1 MATAVGCRSQCGA
14 NSVSATFVARRLVTH
29 LLGCHVTDVVL
40 APGSRSGPLAR
51 AFAAADAQGLLRL
64 HVRIDEREAA
74 FLALGM
80 GKVTGRWT
88 PVVTTSGTAAANLHP
103 AMLEALHS
111 GVRLLAVTADRP
123 SRLRGT
129 GANQTTVQPGIFPG
143 IPTVDEVEQ
152 LDVAASCP
160 QHLNLELD
168 EPLTEA
174 VEWQFEPGSDAAPT
188 SHLDEVLPV
197 RPGPRTVV
205 IAGDRPPRQI
215 SAGGAPT
222 GLCARQVAEAG
233 NWPLIAEPSSGSRTG
248 LALTSGRLL
257 LGRPDL
263 VERVER
269 VVSFGHSTLGR
280 STTALLS
287 RDLEIVHVGDQSTFP
302 VPAGP
307 RVDFGAGVEVAGD
320 DDPAWLAEW
329 RAADAATTSAI
340 QDVLAHAGPE
350 ADPLR
355 VAAGVWAA
363 VPPEGLLVVGSSNPI
378 RDLDLVAAPF
388 PVGERRKVIA
398 NRGLAGID
406 GVLSTAIGAAL
417 ARRSSA
423 AFAYVGDLT
432 FLHGSNGLL
441 IGPGEPR
448 PDLTIVVANDDGGSI
463 FAALEQG
470 APEFADSFE
479 RVFATPTGADIGG
492 LCSAMGVLHERV
504 DVAGLPDALSKGAE
518 GIRVVEVPVPRDT
531 RRQLS
536 AAVAAVVQSVQ

>member
-1 MATAVGCRSQCGA
+1 M
-14 NSVSATFVARRLVTH
+14 SATSTARRLVMH
-29 LLGCHVTDVVL
+29 LLGCHVTDVVI

-80 GKVTGRWT
+80 ARVTKRWT
-88 PVVTTSGTAAANLHP
+88 PVVTTSGTAVANLHP

-111 GVRLLAVTADRP
+111 GVPLMAITADRP
-123 SRLRGT
+123 ARLRGT
-129 GANQTTVQPGIFPG
+129 GANQTTAQPGIFPG
-143 IPTVDEVEQ
+143 IPSVERVEQ
-152 LDVAASCP
+152 AGFAAVGP
-160 QHLNLELD
+160 EHLNLELD
-168 EPLTEA
+168 EPLTQA
-174 VEWQFEPGSDAAPT
+174 VDWDFPVNGSLDRGEVPAPRLT
-188 SHLDEVLPV
+188 LS
-197 RPGPRTVV
+197 PGPRTVV
-205 IAGDRPPRQI
+205 IAGDRSSRRARQI
-215 SAGGAPT
+215 
-222 GLCARQVAEAG
+222 AEAG

-248 LALTSGRLL
+248 PALASGRLL

-287 RDLEIVHVGDQSTFP
+287 GDLEVVHVGDQSTFP
-302 VPAGP
+302 VRAGSQ
-307 RVDFGAGVEVAGD
+307 VSFIDEVEVAEP
-320 DDPAWLAEW
+320 DDPSWLAEW
-329 RAADAATTSAI
+329 QAADAAITTAVRALL
-340 QDVLAHAGPE
+340 QTAGPE

-355 VAAGVWAA
+355 VAAAVWDA
-363 VPPEGLLVVGSSNPI
+363 VPPEGLLTVGSSNPI
-378 RDLDLVAAPF
+378 RDLDIVADPF

-417 ARRSSA
+417 ARRSSTA
-423 AFAYVGDLT
+423 LAYVGDLT

-479 RVFATPTGADIGG
+479 RVFATPTGANIGG
-492 LCSAMGVLHERV
+492 LCAAFGIVHVRV
-504 DVAGLPDALSKGAE
+504 DAAALPDVLAKPVS
-518 GIRVVEVPVPRDT
+518 GIRVVEVPIPRET
-531 RRQLS
+531 RRVL
-536 AAVAAVVQSVQ
+536 AAALADVCAVRPME

>member
-1 MATAVGCRSQCGA
+1 M
-14 NSVSATFVARRLVTH
+14 SATSTARRLVMR
-29 LLGCHVTDVVL
+29 LLESGVTDVVL

-51 AFAAADAQGLLRL
+51 AFAAADAQGLVRL
-64 HVRIDEREAA
+64 HVRIDEREAG

-80 GKVTGRWT
+80 AKATGRWT

-111 GVRLLAVTADRP
+111 RVPLMAITADRP
-123 SRLRGT
+123 GRLRGT

-143 IPTVDEVEQ
+143 IPTIERVNQIGSHGFGGPE
-152 LDVAASCP
+152 
-160 QHLNLELD
+160 HLNLELD
-168 EPLTEA
+168 EPLTEPI
-174 VEWQFEPGSDAAPT
+174 EWDFPHGGSGFVTDEPERRT
-188 SHLDEVLPV
+188 V

-205 IAGDRPPRQI
+205 VAGDRSSRR
-215 SAGGAPT
+215 
-222 GLCARQVAEAG
+222 ARQVAEAG

-248 LALTSGRLL
+248 PALASGRLL

-263 VERVER
+263 VARIER

-280 STTALLS
+280 STTALLA
-287 RDLEIVHVGDQSTFP
+287 RDIDIVHVGDQSTFP
-302 VPAGP
+302 VAAGP
-307 RVDFGAGVEVAGD
+307 QVSFVEEVEVAAA
-320 DDPAWLAEW
+320 DDPTWLAEW

-340 QDVLAHAGPE
+340 QDLLTHAGRE

-355 VAAGVWAA
+355 VAAAVWAA
-363 VPPEGLLVVGSSNPI
+363 VPAEGLLVVGSSNPI

-388 PVGERRKVIA
+388 PIGERRKVMA

-423 AFAYVGDLT
+423 ALAYVGDLT

-492 LCSAMGVLHERV
+492 LCSAMGVPHERV
-504 DVAGLPDALSKGAE
+504 DVAGLPDALSKGAV

-536 AAVAAVVQSVQ
+536 AAVAAVVQSIQ

>member
-1 MATAVGCRSQCGA
+1 M
-14 NSVSATFVARRLVTH
+14 SATSTARRLVMQ
-29 LLGCHVTDVVL
+29 LLACHVSDVVVC
-40 APGSRSGPLAR
+40 PGSRSGPLAR

-64 HVRIDEREAA
+64 HVRVDEREAA

-80 GKVTGRWT
+80 AKVTGRWT

-111 GVRLLAVTADRP
+111 GARLLAITADRP
-123 SRLRGT
+123 ARLRGT

-143 IPTVDEVEQ
+143 VPLVER
-152 LDVAASCP
+152 VKGVGYTERGP
-160 QHLNLELD
+160 EHLNVELD

-174 VEWQFEPGSDAAPT
+174 RDWDFPVTESLGWFGKGKDMVAT
-188 SHLDEVLPV
+188 LP
-197 RPGPRTVV
+197 PGPRTIV
-205 IAGDRPPRQI
+205 IAGDRSSRR
-215 SAGGAPT
+215 
-222 GLCARQVAEAG
+222 ARQAAEAG

-248 LALTSGRLL
+248 AALTSGRLL

-263 VERVER
+263 VDRVER

-287 RDLEIVHVGDQSTFP
+287 REVEIVHIGDQSTFP
-302 VPAGP
+302 IPAGQN
-307 RVDFGAGVEVAGD
+307 VSFVEGVEVDAA

-329 RAADAATTSAI
+329 QAADAATTTAVAAVI
-340 QDVLAHAGPE
+340 KTAGAE

-355 VAAGVWAA
+355 VARHVWDA
-363 VPPEGLLVVGSSNPI
+363 VPAGGLLVVGPSNPI
-378 RDLDLVAAPF
+378 RDLDLVAPPF
-388 PVGERRKVIA
+388 PVGERRKVVS

-417 ARRSSA
+417 ARPSTA
-423 AFAYVGDLT
+423 ALAYVGDLT

-463 FAALEQG
+463 FALLEQG

-479 RVFATPTGADIGG
+479 RVFATPTGANIGA
-492 LCSAMGVLHERV
+492 LCAAFGVAHERA
-504 DVAGLPDALSKGAE
+504 DPAGLPDVLATRAT
-518 GIRVVEVPVPRDT
+518 GIRVVEVPVPRDA
-531 RRQLS
+531 RRRLS
-536 AAVAAVVQSVQ
+536 ADIAAACAL